1 MGTRL
6 SKSTNPSIVAC
17 GPRLPRMRHTLPSLH
32 GGILHFTE
40 LPQPAG
46 HVYFTSCCD
55 RRKDAIPLWQAN
67 RKAWPL
73 RVGRNDI
80 DLVWLVLLS
89 LSLFIVLLPISS
101 YVAALSLIKSE
112 LGLNNAGAGA
122 LFSAYLAGYAVSA
135 LYLVPLTDRLGPKRI
150 IYVSAV
156 LSVAAHLLFPL
167 ATHNVLTGV
176 ALRAIA
182 GVGFLGIYI
191 PGLRLV
197 ARRFEQGRRG
207 SAMGLFVTAQYA
219 AHSGSLALTGWL
231 MATMEW
237 RDAYALVAA
246 ASALSLPLM
255 FFLVRS
261 VPDTRRPLTGGR
273 LDLTVLKNG
282 PVQFVI
288 LGYTV
293 HALNLYALRVW
304 LPIFL
309 ASILIARGVAEG
321 KAVVTAAEV
330 GGLALAFGALGP
342 VMGGIISD
350 RLGRTTAA
358 SVILALS
365 ALCAIGHFA
374 WIGHWPWGLIVA
386 ASVVFGWAASADSAI
401 YQTGM
406 SNGGGRSEPPRLYD
420 GAPGLGGPSRRRDR
434 PCPLRRHP
442 RRVGGRVPLGVRLL
456 HPRRPRRDC
465 DSRPSQSRVP
475 GRLKRTPSARKGR
488 SVGISQLPAPP
499 PKEAQSDAY

>member
-1 MGTRL
+1 MAGEPQGL
-6 SKSTNPSIVAC
+6 AP
-17 GPRLPRMRHTLPSLH
+17 PRRP
-32 GGILHFTE
+32 E
-40 LPQPAG
+40 G
-46 HVYFTSCCD
+46 H
-55 RRKDAIPLWQAN
+55 
-67 RKAWPL
+67 
-73 RVGRNDI
+73 
-80 DLVWLVLLS
+80 DLVWLLLLS

-101 YVAALSLIKSE
+101 YVAALSFIKSE

-122 LFSAYLAGYAVSA
+122 LFSAYLAGYAASA

-150 IYVSAV
+150 IYVSAA

-167 ATHNVLTGV
+167 TTYNIVAGV

-197 ARRFEQGRRG
+197 ARRFEQRGRG

-246 ASALSLPLM
+246 VSAVSLPLM

-261 VPDTRRPLTGGR
+261 APDTRRPLTGGR
-273 LDLTVLKNG
+273 LDPTVLKNR

-309 ASILIARGVAEG
+309 ASVLIARGVGEG

-342 VMGGIISD
+342 VMGGMISD

-358 SVILALS
+358 SLILGLS
-365 ALCAIGHFA
+365 ALCAVGLA

-401 YQTGM
+401 YQTGIT
-406 SNGGGRSEPPRLYD
+406 EVADPRRL
-420 GAPGLGGPSRRRDR
+420 GSTMALQASLGLLGGVIGPVLFGGILDASVGEYRWVFAFST
-434 PCPLRRHP
+434 LGILAAIAIAGL
-442 RRVGGRVPLGVRLL
+442 RRVGSPTDFRLL
-456 HPRRPRRDC
+456 ER
-465 DSRPSQSRVP
+465 
-475 GRLKRTPSARKGR
+475 GGA
-488 SVGISQLPAPP
+488 
-499 PKEAQSDAY
+499 